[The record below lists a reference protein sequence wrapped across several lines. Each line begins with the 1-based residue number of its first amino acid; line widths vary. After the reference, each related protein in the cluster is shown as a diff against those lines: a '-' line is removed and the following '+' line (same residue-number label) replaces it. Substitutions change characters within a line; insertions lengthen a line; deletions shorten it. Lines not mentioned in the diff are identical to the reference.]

1 MAGKMNFG
9 FEIHGGRQIELDL
22 ADISLANDLVA
33 KIGAWSS
40 CISCGSCTAAC
51 PAGINFRKLHYKI
64 RLTTLNWLDQ
74 VPASLKG
81 QATNSGLSALNRLA
95 PELSKKAKER
105 LPVET
110 DNCPSLH
117 ACFLCGKC
125 QLVCPRGI
133 PTRFLAIQIM
143 KKTIGYAEDFP
154 SV

>member
-1 MAGKMNFG
+1 MAGKKNFG
-9 FEIHGGRQIELDL
+9 FEIQGGRQIDLDL
-22 ADISLANDLVA
+22 ADTSLANELTEV
-33 KIGAWSS
+33 IGAWSS
-40 CISCGSCTAAC
+40 CISCGSCTATC
-51 PAGINFRKLHYKI
+51 PAGINFRKLHYQI

-74 VPASLKG
+74 VPESLKG

-110 DNCPSLH
+110 DNYPSLRS
-117 ACFLCGKC
+117 CLLCGKC

-133 PTRFLAIQIM
+133 PTRYLAIQIM
-143 KKTIGYAEDFP
+143 QKTRHHAEGIP